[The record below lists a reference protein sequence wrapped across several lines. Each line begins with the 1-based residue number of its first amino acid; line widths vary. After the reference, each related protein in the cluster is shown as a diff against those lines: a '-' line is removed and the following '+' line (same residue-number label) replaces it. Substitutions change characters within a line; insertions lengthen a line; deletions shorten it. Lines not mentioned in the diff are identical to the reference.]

1 MSSLD
6 QYFGQRLRGFGAI
19 RVASFVAAVV
29 GAVSLT
35 LALVLSG
42 IGDWHVVALLALVA
56 FVAEGRPMRVSSAVE
71 LAVSFIP
78 IIMAAVLFGPGAGAL
93 VGVIGML
100 GDRGG
105 PWEKWVIYT
114 SDRAVSGVVAGI
126 AAGLVTGAWS
136 STSLPSLLA
145 ASAAAAAGLAVV
157 DFTVNMLTARLRKN
171 LHAIDVWRLLRGSL
185 GLTFAL
191 YTPLTALY
199 AYAYLGAGV
208 LVTGFIAIPLLAAH
222 LSHSMFARQAQLIEQ
237 LTSANA
243 RLEDANRRLRR
254 VNLSFARAMV
264 TSLDARDHWTA
275 GHSVAVAVYS
285 SDIARETGMGA
296 DQVELVHLTGL
307 VHDIGKIGVPAE
319 VLQKVTALD
328 DGEWAQMRRH
338 SEIGANILIEV
349 EDYADV
355 ARIVRSHHERFDGAG
370 YPDGLARDEIPL
382 LARVIA
388 VADSYNAM
396 TSDRPYRRAMSP
408 DVAIQQ
414 LLNGRGSQFQAD
426 LVDAF
431 VRVLKRE
438 SDSYRRG
445 LLADFS
451 LESMQHPALMS
462 PPVLRAAV

>member
-1 MSSLD
+1 L
-6 QYFGQRLRGFGAI
+6 GAI
-19 RVASFVAAVV
+19 RVVACAACVA
-29 GAVSLT
+29 GALT
-35 LALVLSG
+35 LTVALALAG
-42 IGDWHVVALLALVA
+42 IGDWQVVALLALVA
-56 FVAEGRPMRVSSAVE
+56 FIAEGRPMRVSPAVE

-78 IIMAAVLFGPGAGAL
+78 IIMAAVLFGAGAGAL
-93 VGVIGML
+93 VGVVGML

-105 PWEKWVIYT
+105 PWEKWAIYA
-114 SDRAVSGVVAGI
+114 SDRAASGAVAGV
-126 AAGLVTGAWS
+126 AAAIVTNSWS
-136 STSLPSLLA
+136 ATSLPSLLA
-145 ASAAAAAGLAVV
+145 ASAAAATGLAVV
-157 DFTVNMLTARLRKN
+157 DFTVNMVTARLRKN
-171 LHAIDVWRLLRGSL
+171 LRGIDVWRLLRGSL

-199 AYAYLGAGV
+199 AYAYLQAGV
-208 LVTGFIAIPLLAAH
+208 LVIAFIAIPLLAAH
-222 LSHSMFARQAQLIEQ
+222 LSHSMFARQANLIEQ

-285 SDIARETGMGA
+285 SDIAREIGMDA
-296 DQVELVHLTGL
+296 AEVELVHLTGL

-319 VLQKVTALD
+319 VLQKTSALD

-349 EDYADV
+349 EDYQEV
-355 ARIVRSHHERFDGAG
+355 SRIVRSHHERFDGAG
-370 YPDGLARDEIPL
+370 YPDGLAREEIPL

-396 TSDRPYRRAMSP
+396 TSDRPYRRAMAP
-408 DVAIQQ
+408 EVAIQQ
-414 LLNGRGSQFQAD
+414 LLNGRNSQFQAD

-431 VRVLKRE
+431 VQVLNRE

-451 LESMQHPALMS
+451 LEAMQHPALMS

>member
-1 MSSLD
+1 
-6 QYFGQRLRGFGAI
+6 
-19 RVASFVAAVV
+19 
-29 GAVSLT
+29 
-35 LALVLSG
+35 
-42 IGDWHVVALLALVA
+42 
-56 FVAEGRPMRVSSAVE
+56 
-71 LAVSFIP
+71 
-78 IIMAAVLFGPGAGAL
+78 
-93 VGVIGML
+93 
-100 GDRGG
+100 
-105 PWEKWVIYT
+105 
-114 SDRAVSGVVAGI
+114 
-126 AAGLVTGAWS
+126 
-136 STSLPSLLA
+136 
-145 ASAAAAAGLAVV
+145 
-157 DFTVNMLTARLRKN
+157 
-171 LHAIDVWRLLRGSL
+171 
-185 GLTFAL
+185 
-191 YTPLTALY
+191 
-199 AYAYLGAGV
+199 
-208 LVTGFIAIPLLAAH
+208 
-222 LSHSMFARQAQLIEQ
+222 MFARQAQLIEQ

-285 SDIARETGMGA
+285 SDIAREMGMGA

-370 YPDGLARDEIPL
+370 YPDGLAREEIPL

>member
-1 MSSLD
+1 M
-6 QYFGQRLRGFGAI
+6 RGYGAI
-19 RVASFVAAVV
+19 RVATCVAAVV

-35 LALVLSG
+35 LALALSG

-105 PWEKWVIYT
+105 PWEKWVIYA
-114 SDRAVSGVVAGI
+114 SDRAVSGVVAGL

-136 STSLPSLLA
+136 ATSLPSLLA
-145 ASAAAAAGLAVV
+145 ASAAAAGGLAVV

-171 LHAIDVWRLLRGSL
+171 LRAIDVWRLLRGSL

-208 LVTGFIAIPLLAAH
+208 LVTAFIAIPLLAAH

-285 SDIARETGMGA
+285 SDIAREMGMGA
-296 DQVELVHLTGL
+296 DQVERVHLTGL

-370 YPDGLARDEIPL
+370 YP
-382 LARVIA
+382 
-388 VADSYNAM
+388 
-396 TSDRPYRRAMSP
+396 
-408 DVAIQQ
+408 
-414 LLNGRGSQFQAD
+414 
-426 LVDAF
+426 
-431 VRVLKRE
+431 
-438 SDSYRRG
+438 
-445 LLADFS
+445 
-451 LESMQHPALMS
+451 
-462 PPVLRAAV
+462 